1 MKQQAL
7 AIVSGITNPSDKLNL
22 LREYLQAFTLRSLH
36 ESEAFTSLSFV
47 GGTALRFLYN
57 LPRFSEDLDFSL
69 DSKAN
74 YDPEKWLAKLK
85 RDLEFAQFEATLT
98 WSTKTTVHN
107 GWIKIKGL
115 LKEAGLSGHADQ
127 AISIKWE
134 IDTRPPVGATT
145 ETQVV
150 NRHFLLA
157 LRHHDLPSL
166 MAGKIHALGCRT
178 YIKGRDYYDLLWYRG
193 RTPPAVPNLT
203 LLQNAVDQTE
213 KNPWKATDWKKILLD
228 KFAATDFK
236 TVVKDVER
244 FLEHPEETG
253 YLTQE
258 LLSQCVVKD

>member
-7 AIVSGITNPSDKLNL
+7 ALVSNINNPNDKLNL
-22 LREYLQAFTLRSLH
+22 LREYIQGFVLRSLH
-36 ESEAFTSLSFV
+36 ESEAFNCLSFV

-69 DSKAN
+69 ESNKN

-115 LKEAGLSGHADQ
+115 LKETGLSGHADQ

-134 IDTRPPVGATT
+134 IDTHPPAGAKT

-178 YIKGRDYYDLLWYRG
+178 YIKGRDYYDLLWYRS
-193 RTPPAVPNLT
+193 RRPPVIPNLI
-203 LLQNAVDQTE
+203 LLQNALDQTE
-213 KNPWKATDWKKILLD
+213 KDPWQAGQWKKILLN
-228 KFAATDFK
+228 KLSTTDFK
-236 TVVKDVER
+236 TVAKDVEP
-244 FLEHPEETG
+244 FLEHPKEAEL
-253 YLTQE
+253 LTQE
-258 LLSQCVVKD
+258 HLIQCLKG